1 MFYRLKKTLPA
12 RRLRRI
18 QRKAFEL
25 PQLLTPRADGVTVL
39 SMLCARDVEMFA
51 VALASFARH
60 CTVSRVCILND
71 GSLEARHRQALD
83 KRIPAIEWLNIEDYR
98 HNRLPRGGCWER
110 LHAQVELARHSY
122 VVQLD
127 ADTLTLSALDEVEA
141 AHRSNKPFI
150 LGTEKGRA
158 IGAARE
164 AAQWAQRQM
173 EAGVTHVQ
181 MLAESALTRMDED
194 GNLRY
199 VRGCAGFSGLPP
211 GRVSLESLYAWSE
224 RFQQALGDRWSEW
237 GTEQFMVNFLI
248 ANLESAE
255 VLPYAR
261 YPTCPERVGPEHAF
275 VHFAGYC
282 RYRDG
287 AYRDLS
293 RSLINQLKA
302 EWAGDPPLEEGV

>member
-1 MFYRLKKTLPA
+1 MFYRLGKTLPA

-25 PQLLTPRADGVTVL
+25 PRLLTPRADGVTVL

-83 KRIPAIEWLNIEDYR
+83 RRIPAIEWLNIEDYR

-127 ADTLTLSALDEVEA
+127 ADTLTLCALDEVVS
-141 AHRSNKPFI
+141 AHEQGRPFV
-150 LGTEKGRA
+150 LGTRQGWVIVRT
-158 IGAARE
+158 RE
-164 AAQWAQRQM
+164 AAVWARQ
-173 EAGVTHVQ
+173 ELQAGDTHVQ
-181 MLAESALTRMDED
+181 TFAESLLDRIDTTRE
-194 GNLRY
+194 LRY

-211 GRVSLESLYAWSE
+211 RRVSAESLYAWSE
-224 RFQQALGDRWSEW
+224 RFQQVLGDRWSEW

-248 ANLESAE
+248 SNLENAV
-255 VLPYAR
+255 VLPYDR
-261 YPTCPERVGPEHAF
+261 YPTCPERVVPEHAF

-293 RSLINQLKA
+293 RRLINQLKA
-302 EWAGDPPLEEGV
+302 ESAGDPPIEEGV